1 MGVQFGNEPT
11 ILLKYKIGVQF
22 GNDPTGSLNQKS

>member
-11 ILLKYKIGVQF
+11 ILLKCKIGVKF